1 MNGHRRHTK
10 TPPPF
15 ADRQSVSIHHHL
27 RCRHLIARH
36 WHIRRHFHHTARS
49 AADVFIAFNI
59 AIIRI
64 QEPERGPGTEPG
76 ATFDAPD
83 REPRASR
90 RIIDRE
96 GGAIES
102 VRRSGFDRLQIQRHP
117 ARVREGE
124 LALSTGSFR
133 LAFHHETVWRILDRP
148 HRLSARRRT
157 VRRVQAPLTAE
168 QFQQRASSGTR
179 RNGNDRD
186 RRWRF
191 SRRHDRRCHRIG
203 GSRRRRHRWECRR
216 MLGQSAGCVHVA
228 HHRQKNQC
236 RCHGLHHDG
245 RSNAEKEIG
254 LEMNVWFA
262 EETRE

>member
-1 MNGHRRHTK
+1 MNGHHRHTK

-15 ADRQSVSIHHHL
+15 ADRSSG
-27 RCRHLIARH
+27 RHLIARH
-36 WHIRRHFHHTARS
+36 WHIRRHFHHTSRS
-49 AADVFIAFNI
+49 AAFVFIAFNI
-59 AIIRI
+59 AVISI
-64 QEPERGPGTEPG
+64 QEPERGPGTEPV
-76 ATFDAPD
+76 ATLDAPD

-102 VRRSGFDRLQIQRHP
+102 EVRSGFDRLQIQRHP

-124 LALSTGSFR
+124 LALSTGPFR

-157 VRRVQAPLTAE
+157 VRRRLAMLTAD

-186 RRWRF
+186 RRWWF
-191 SRRHDRRCHRIG
+191 SRRRHRRGHRIG
-203 GSRRRRHRWECRR
+203 GCRRRRHRWECRR
-216 MLGQSAGCVHVA
+216 MLEQSAGCVHVA

-245 RSNAEKEIG
+245 RSNSGKEIDV
-254 LEMNVWFA
+254 EMNGWFA